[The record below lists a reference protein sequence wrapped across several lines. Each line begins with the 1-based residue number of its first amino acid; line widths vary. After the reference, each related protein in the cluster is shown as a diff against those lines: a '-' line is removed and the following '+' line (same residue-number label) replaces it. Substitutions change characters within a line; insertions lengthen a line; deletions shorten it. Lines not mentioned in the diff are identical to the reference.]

1 LVVSLPRLKRSPRS
15 IAPWYALGLL
25 LLVLGLGGTTSL
37 PRLLFGS
44 QWEWL
49 TYDRFSLWA
58 DVPLV
63 LLLADAAS
71 SVLSSSSGGRT
82 MARLAWELTMALLG
96 VYALLAALVP
106 ALIQTEPPPEDPSPI
121 VAFLSQGDNNRWRYL
136 TLGFGDQNGIL
147 NAETT
152 AGTIDGA
159 FFTARRI
166 PLLTESGIGQI
177 DFSLLWDPNARLLR
191 ELLAHPGPHSL
202 RWVFTRDPKYERI
215 LAANFWSPRQTLA
228 DGLQVWEVG
237 EAVPPV
243 GSPESRSAFLGIWW
257 GTVPLATLIG
267 AFGLAW
273 ALRRQDHQSAGHSE
287 PQRGVPEIHAQATTG
302 IRRAAALGMTDRMR
316 RRVH

>member
-1 LVVSLPRLKRSPRS
+1 
-15 IAPWYALGLL
+15 
-25 LLVLGLGGTTSL
+25 L

-71 SVLSSSSGGRT
+71 SALGNSNDWRT
-82 MARLAWELTMALLG
+82 MARLPWGLTVALLS
-96 VYALLAALVP
+96 VYSVLAALVP
-106 ALIQTEPPPEDPSPI
+106 ALIQTEPPPEDPAPI
-121 VAFLSQGDNNRWRYL
+121 VAFLSQRDNDRWRYL

-147 NAETT
+147 NAETA

-191 ELLAHPGPHSL
+191 ELLANPEPHSL

-215 LAANFWSPRQTLA
+215 LAANSWSPRQTLA
-228 DGLQVWEVG
+228 NGVRVWEAG
-237 EAVPPV
+237 REVPPV
-243 GSPESRSAFLGIWW
+243 GPPETRSVFLGFWW
-257 GTVPLATLIG
+257 GTVPLLTLACAILFVWRIRQLACHPERSEGSAAMSEGKTDLRSRSQRNLDASMEG
-267 AFGLAW
+267 AYGNA
-273 ALRRQDHQSAGHSE
+273 ADPSLRSG
-287 PQRGVPEIHAQATTG
+287 
-302 IRRAAALGMTDRMR
+302 
-316 RRVH
+316 